1 MTRAIR
7 GIGGSFALA
16 LALSGCVGGVAAP
29 TDRPSSPGTASPAAT
44 AGKPSRGQFTPN
56 SDNIRNIRGIQIPA
70 RIVGAVPLAAVP
82 VAPPRG
88 GSKFLM
94 AAAMVLLA
102 AGAMVLYRLKAGT
115 APDRLRL

>member
-44 AGKPSRGQFTPN
+44 AGEPPRGHFTPN
-56 SDNIRNIRGIQIPA
+56 SDNIRTIRGIQIPA
-70 RIVGAVPLAAVP
+70 RIVGAV
-82 VAPPRG
+82 
-88 GSKFLM
+88 
-94 AAAMVLLA
+94 
-102 AGAMVLYRLKAGT
+102 
-115 APDRLRL
+115 DN